1 MNIIEIL
8 FIAIG
13 LSMDTFSLSIA
24 ISLTNK
30 FKRNFFL
37 STIIGIFHII
47 MPIIGHLLSM
57 FLYNYININYNH
69 LLGLILL
76 IIAIS
81 LIIEKDND
89 NILIKEGILSILLFS
104 LTVSIDAFSV
114 GIGLNKLSLIYLLCF
129 GIISFIFT
137 YTGLKFGDLFKNNF
151 IKKPKIIG
159 IVILV
164 IIGVYNLI
172 K

>member
-24 ISLTNK
+24 ISLTNM
-30 FKRNFFL
+30 FKRNILL
-37 STIIGIFHII
+37 SSIVAIFHII
-47 MPIIGHLLSM
+47 MPVLGHTLSM
-57 FLYNYININYNH
+57 IIYQYININYNL

-76 IIAIS
+76 IIGFS
-81 LIIEKDND
+81 LIIEKENK
-89 NILIKEGILSILLFS
+89 NILIKDQLLSMLLFS

-114 GIGLNKLSLIYLLCF
+114 GIGLNKLSFISLLIF
-129 GIISFIFT
+129 GIISYIFT
-137 YTGLKFGDLFKNNF
+137 YTGLKFGDLFKNKYVKDP
-151 IKKPKIIG
+151 KKIG
-159 IVILV
+159 IIIL
-164 IIGVYNLI
+164 IIMGVYNLI